1 MVSDRPPFS
10 LQSQPSQP
18 RPVLKQHFIIN
29 QALLL
34 NTGKGAA
41 PILQSKNNAFH
52 SLKVRAAKLEKVC
65 PQVVPLLGS
74 DLFKTCRPHTC
85 PSLSAAITRA
95 KGVPPP
101 CLQRHALHSQHRRR
115 YDCGVYKSLSFYH
128 CFLNPSF
135 YSGQNRFDTLTG
147 PFFEKDSNCQKNI
160 IHTKWKP
167 ISANFS
173 LSSNNK
179 FE

>member
-1 MVSDRPPFS
+1 MVPRPSHPTPTQHTARHHKPTPPTHNIPLPTHMVSDRPPFS

-52 SLKVRAAKLEKVC
+52 SLKVRAAKLEKAC

-74 DLFKTCRPHTC
+74 NLFKTCRPHTC

-101 CLQRHALHSQHRRR
+101 CLQRHALHSHHRHR
-115 YDCGVYKSLSFYH
+115 YALWQITRQS
-128 CFLNPSF
+128 SF
-135 YSGQNRFDTLTG
+135 YS
-147 PFFEKDSNCQKNI
+147 
-160 IHTKWKP
+160 
-167 ISANFS
+167 S
-173 LSSNNK
+173 LIPASI
-179 FE
+179 